1 MTSLRPEPASFD
13 FPWPLLNPAISVGR
27 PFFPVLC
34 TRLAVRLIRIDER
47 RHATVQLGNYIISGM
62 FCITL
67 TLLFFFFFFIRLS
80 QSAEAWEDRAQTGEG
95 KTRATSQSV
104 TGPPVE
110 IGQRKRQKWGGKQLV
125 CDHLLPFF
133 SFPVLSETPICSFSS
148 PPECFYSYIPPCRYR
163 YDCGTSMMGFIT
175 YRPGW
180 NVSH

>member
-67 TLLFFFFFFIRLS
+67 TLLFFFFFSFGCHSLQRH
-80 QSAEAWEDRAQTGEG
+80 G
-95 KTRATSQSV
+95 KI
-104 TGPPVE
+104 E
-110 IGQRKRQKWGGKQLV
+110 RKQGKGKLEQ
-125 CDHLLPFF
+125 HP
-133 SFPVLSETPICSFSS
+133 S
-148 PPECFYSYIPPCRYR
+148 P
-163 YDCGTSMMGFIT
+163 
-175 YRPGW
+175 
-180 NVSH
+180 